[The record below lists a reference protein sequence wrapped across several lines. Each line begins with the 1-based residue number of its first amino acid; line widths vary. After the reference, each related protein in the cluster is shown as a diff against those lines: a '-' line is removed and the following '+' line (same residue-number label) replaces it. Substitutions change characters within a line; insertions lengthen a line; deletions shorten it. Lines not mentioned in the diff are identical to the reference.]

1 MMRLSPIGIGKT
13 MGDRGG
19 WGADENFSGGP
30 DEFEMFIRYSSGT
43 WVMVQFSSVQS
54 LCRVQLFSTP

>member
-1 MMRLSPIGIGKT
+1 MRLSPIVIGKT
-13 MGDRGG
+13 VGDRGG

-30 DEFEMFIRYSSGT
+30 DEFELFIRYLSGA

-54 LCRVQLFSTP
+54 LSRV